1 MSLCRYAAP
10 HLLDRRDADT
20 HRPVTAAA
28 DLDTAV
34 VVMAVHGSWDQRL
47 RRDTYLGLRKCL
59 SEHPAALIVDLRA
72 MQDAAAVSVPTWINA
87 RHLGD
92 AMDPPV
98 SVAACVPA
106 GTALAGRLCR
116 MGAGRVLPVFATVG
130 KARSAVTNRCLPA
143 DRLVLRL
150 HPTQGAA
157 AEARELVTRAC
168 DAWELPGL
176 LHRGRLVISELVA
189 NAAGHA
195 RTPIT
200 VLLSRRATALH
211 LVVGDCSRRLPRLIE
226 ESRPCPG
233 RARDSGGGQ
242 GLRLVDAAATAW
254 GAMPTVDGKM
264 VWATL
269 RPWSGQKT
277 VHGC

>member
-1 MSLCRYAAP
+1 MRPPY
-10 HLLDRRDADT
+10 LLDRRDADA

-34 VVMAVHGSWDQRL
+34 VVMAVHGSWDHRL

-59 SEHPAALIVDLRA
+59 SEQPAALIVDLRA
-72 MQDAAAVSVPTWINA
+72 VLDAAAVSVPTWINA

-98 SVAACVPA
+98 CVAA

-116 MGAGRVLPVFATVG
+116 MGAERMLPVFATVG
-130 KARSAVTNRCLPA
+130 QARSAVTNRYLPA

-150 HPTQGAA
+150 DPTQGAA
-157 AEARELVTRAC
+157 AAARELVTRAC

-200 VLLSRRATALH
+200 VLVSRRAAGLH

-226 ESRPCPG
+226 DGRPPGHAPDTSR
-233 RARDSGGGQ
+233 GQ

-264 VWATL
+264 IWATL
-269 RPWSGQKT
+269 RPWAG
-277 VHGC
+277 